1 MELINIPGVGEKTVE
16 ILRRHDIETVAQL
29 LTYYPRTYREFHAR
43 RTNQV
48 SPGEWVSLVG
58 SLSRPVSRHGT
69 RVSTQVSTFR
79 DDSGTLTL
87 RWFNSPFV
95 TRSLSPAKTYLV
107 RGIVTVFADRYQL
120 VNPEVRQLK
129 SENCELKNELV
140 PIYTPL
146 GTLKSG
152 HLRNHI
158 KSALALADQL
168 PDPLDLDV
176 QSRYHLLDLPTT
188 LRHIH
193 FPPTRTDLESSIHR
207 LAFDELYALQQQALR
222 NRELA
227 QIKTTPLHGS
237 AELLTRWL
245 ADLPFTPTP
254 SQKTAIDEISADL
267 ARPVSMHR
275 LLQGEVGSGK
285 TLVAAASALLTHSA
299 ARQTLVLAPTQ
310 ILAEQL
316 HVSFTQLLGNH
327 LTVSLLTQSA
337 HGDPQADVVVG
348 TQSLL
353 SPKNSFGK
361 VGLVIVDEQHRFGV
375 EQRLLL
381 TRFSPAPHFLQMTAT
396 PIPRTLSLTLF
407 AHLDISRLHELP
419 PGRLPTKTYFVTP
432 TKRRDAY
439 AWVAREVDA
448 GNQAFIVVPV
458 IERSEDQEEN
468 PRQSVTA
475 LENELHTLF
484 PHLNIDI
491 LHGQLKND
499 DKTARLRAFRDG
511 ITQILVATSM
521 IEVGIDIPSANL
533 MVIEDAERFGLAQL
547 HQLRGRVGRGG
558 SQGHCLVM
566 TSNLTPTVK
575 DRLSYFVAHHDGEDL
590 ARFDLESRGPGELF
604 GTTQHGFFSLRFASI
619 YDEQLLKETADA
631 VRIASI

>member
-16 ILRRHDIETVAQL
+16 VLRRNGIETVEQL
-29 LTYYPRTYREFHAR
+29 LAYYPRTYREFHAR
-43 RTNQV
+43 KTNGV

-58 SLSRPVSRHGT
+58 TLSRPVSRHGA
-69 RVSTQVSTFR
+69 RVSTQVSIFR
-79 DDSGTLTL
+79 DNSGTLTL

-95 TRSLSPAKTYLV
+95 TRSLSPAKIYLIK
-107 RGIVTVFADRYQL
+107 GQITIFADHYQL
-120 VNPEVRQLK
+120 VNPEVKVVPANFLPPDL
-129 SENCELKNELV
+129 ELQ

-158 KSALALADQL
+158 KSALTMVDIY
-168 PDPLDLDV
+168 PDPLNLDI

-193 FPPTRTDLESSIHR
+193 FPPTRADLEQAIHR
-207 LAFDELYALQQQALR
+207 LAFDELYTLQQQALH
-222 NRELA
+222 NREVA
-227 QIKTTPLHGS
+227 QIKTTSLQWS
-237 AELLTRWL
+237 NDLMVKWFN
-245 ADLPFTPTP
+245 DLPYALTP
-254 SQKTAIDEISADL
+254 SQHTVIAEIAADL
-267 ARPVSMHR
+267 SRPVSMHR

-299 ARQTLVLAPTQ
+299 GRQTLVLAPTQ

-316 HVSFTQLLGNH
+316 HSSFSQLLPYPIT
-327 LTVSLLTQSA
+327 LSLITQSSP
-337 HGDPQADVVVG
+337 GDPHADVVVG

-353 SPKNSFGK
+353 SNKNSFGK

-381 TRFSPAPHFLQMTAT
+381 TRFNPAPHFLQMTAT

-432 TKRRDAY
+432 AKRHDAY
-439 AWVAREVDA
+439 SWVAKEVAA

-458 IERSEDQEEN
+458 IERAEENEVN

-475 LENELHTLF
+475 LEHELRSLF
-484 PHLNIDI
+484 PHLTLDI
-491 LHGQLKND
+491 LHGQLKSD
-499 DKTARLRAFRDG
+499 DKTARLRAFREG
-511 ITQILVATSM
+511 VTQILVATSM

-558 SQGHCLVM
+558 KQGHCLVM
-566 TSNLTPTVK
+566 TSNLTPSVK
-575 DRLSYFVAHHDGEDL
+575 DRLTYFVAHHDGEALSRYDL
-590 ARFDLESRGPGELF
+590 QSRGPGELF
-604 GTTQHGFFSLRFASI
+604 GTTQHGFFALRFASI

>member
-1 MELINIPGVGEKTVE
+1 MELINIPGVGEKTVA
-16 ILRRHDIETVAQL
+16 ILRRHGIETAEQL

-48 SPGEWVSLVG
+48 NPGEWVSLVG
-58 SLSRPVSRHGT
+58 TLSRPVSRHTG

-79 DDSGTLTL
+79 DNTGTLTL

-168 PDPLDLDV
+168 PDPLDLDL

-193 FPPTRTDLESSIHR
+193 FPPTRADLESSIHR
-207 LAFDELYALQQQALR
+207 LAFDELYALQQQALH
-222 NRELA
+222 NRELSH
-227 QIKTTPLHGS
+227 IKTTPLQWS
-237 AELLTRWL
+237 NDLMVKWL
-245 ADLPFTPTP
+245 NQLPFTPTP
-254 SQKTAIDEISADL
+254 SQKTAIDEISTDL

-285 TLVAAASALLTHSA
+285 TLVAASSALLTYSA
-299 ARQTLVLAPTQ
+299 GRQTLVLAPTQ

-316 HVSFTQLLGNH
+316 HVSFTKLLGNH

-337 HGDPQADVVVG
+337 HGDPHADVVVG

-407 AHLDISRLHELP
+407 AHLDISRLTELP

-432 TKRRDAY
+432 AKRRDAY
-439 AWVAREVDA
+439 AWVAREVDT

-458 IERSEDQEEN
+458 IERAEDLEEN

-499 DKTARLRAFRDG
+499 DKTVRLRAFRDG

-566 TSNLTPTVK
+566 TGNLTPKVK
-575 DRLSYFVAHHDGEDL
+575 DRLTYFVAHHDGEDL

-604 GTTQHGFFSLRFASI
+604 GTTQHGFFSLRFASLA
-619 YDEQLLKETADA
+619 DTELLRQTHEAAKM
-631 VRIASI
+631 